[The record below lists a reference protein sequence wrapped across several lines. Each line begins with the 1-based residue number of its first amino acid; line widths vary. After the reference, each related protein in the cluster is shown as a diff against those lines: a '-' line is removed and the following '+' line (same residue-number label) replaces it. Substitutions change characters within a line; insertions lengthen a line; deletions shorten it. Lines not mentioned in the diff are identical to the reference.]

1 LAIDRNF
8 SVLKFLSDLS
18 MSGLPVW
25 FIGVLQ
31 NFAPLFSARIWPH
44 VQLLVIGAL
53 LAPGKRTVTAAL
65 RVLGLADDGRFGTY
79 HRLLNRARW
88 SSLQASRVLLGLLLA
103 AFVPS
108 GPLVLGL
115 DDTIERR
122 KGRKIR
128 AKGIYR
134 DPVRSSHGHFVKASG
149 LRWLSLMLLTPL
161 PWARRTWA
169 LPFLTALVPSQ
180 RFNEERGHPHKTL
193 TDWAR
198 QMLRVVQRWCPGRQ
212 LIVVADSAYAAIAWL
227 HDLQRRQPITVI
239 TRLRLDAAL
248 YAPAPERTAGQ
259 MGRPRLKGQ
268 RLPTLASL
276 VDAPET
282 RWQRVQLAR
291 WYGEI
296 ERDVEICSATAIWYH
311 TGLPPLPVRWVLIRD
326 PQKRFATQALLSTDS
341 DVNPVQILELFVQRW
356 QLEVTFE
363 EVRAHLGVETGR
375 QWTDLAIARTT
386 PALLGLFSLVT
397 LMAHERW
404 QHHEVWV
411 RRAAWY
417 DKSLPTFVDALAEVR
432 RALWKVPTFR
442 PSASEHDIVQVPL
455 DFIDRLADALCYA
468 A

>member
-1 LAIDRNF
+1 MTRLPKWFTA
-8 SVLKFLSDLS
+8 VLE
-18 MSGLPVW
+18 G
-25 FIGVLQ
+25 
-31 NFAPLFSARIWPH
+31 FAPLFSARIWPQ
-44 VQLLVIGAL
+44 VQLLVVGAL
-53 LAPGKRTVTAAL
+53 LSPGKRTVTAAL
-65 RVLGLADDGRFGTY
+65 RVLGLADDPRFGTF

-88 SSLQASRVLLGLLLA
+88 SSLQASRVLLGLLLMA
-103 AFVPS
+103 LVPS

-122 KGRKIR
+122 TGAKIS

-149 LRWLSLMLLTPL
+149 LRWLSLMLLTPI
-161 PWARRTWA
+161 PWAHRIWA

-180 RFNEERGHPHKTL
+180 RYHEERGHRHKTL

-198 QMLRVVQRWCPGRQ
+198 RMLRLVQRWCPGRP
-212 LIVVADSAYAAIAWL
+212 LIVVADGAYASIAWL
-227 HDLQRRQPITVI
+227 HDLQQGQPITVI

-248 YAPAPERTAGQ
+248 YDPASERGAGQ
-259 MGRPRLKGQ
+259 MGRPRLKGN

-276 VDAPET
+276 LQDPET
-282 RWQRVQLAR
+282 RWERVQVGC
-291 WYGEI
+291 WYGENRR
-296 ERDVEICSATAIWYH
+296 EVEIVSRTAVWYH
-311 TGLPPLPVRWVLIRD
+311 TGLPPLPVRWALIRD
-326 PQKRFATQALLSTDS
+326 PKGRCSTQALLCTDLLQT
-341 DVNPVQILELFVQRW
+341 PIQILEHFVQRW
-356 QLEVTFE
+356 QLEVTVE
-363 EVRAHLGVETGR
+363 EVRAHLGVETQR

-404 QHHEVWV
+404 KSHDVWV

-417 DKSLPTFVDALAEVR
+417 DKTLPTFVDALAEVR

-442 PSASEHDIVQVPL
+442 TSAPEREMVQVPL
-455 DFIDRLADALCYA
+455 EFIERLTDALCYA

>member
-1 LAIDRNF
+1 ML
-8 SVLKFLSDLS
+8 LPLSDLS
-18 MSGLPVW
+18 MALLPKW
-25 FIGVLQ
+25 FTDVLHG
-31 NFAPLFSARIWPH
+31 FAPLFSARIWPQ
-44 VQLLVIGAL
+44 VQLLVVGAL
-53 LAPGKRTVTAAL
+53 LSPGKRTVTAAL
-65 RVLGLADDGRFGTY
+65 RVLGLADDPKFGTF

-88 SSLQASRVLLGLLLA
+88 SSLQASRVLLGLLLT

-122 KGRKIR
+122 TGAKIS

-134 DPVRSSHGHFVKASG
+134 DPVRSSRGHFVKASG
-149 LRWLSLMLLTPL
+149 LRWLSLMLLTPI
-161 PWARRTWA
+161 PWANRVWA
-169 LPFLTALVPSQ
+169 LPFLTALVPS
-180 RFNEERGHPHKTL
+180 RRYNEERGHTHRTL

-212 LIVVADSAYAAIAWL
+212 LIVVADSAYAVIKWL
-227 HDLQRRQPITVI
+227 FDLQQGCPITVI

-248 YAPAPERTAGQ
+248 YEPAPERQVGQ
-259 MGRPRLKGQ
+259 MGRTRLKGD
-268 RLPTLASL
+268 RLPSLASL
-276 VDAPET
+276 VNDPKT
-282 RWQRVQLAR
+282 LWQSICVHR
-291 WYGEI
+291 WYGETNR
-296 ERDVEICSATAIWYH
+296 EVEIVSQTAVWYH
-311 TGLPPLPVRWVLIRD
+311 AGLPPLPVRWVLVRD
-326 PQKRFATQALLSTDS
+326 PKGKFSTQALLCTDLLLS
-341 DVNPVQILELFVQRW
+341 PVQILEYFVQRW

-363 EVRAHLGVETGR
+363 EVRAHLGVETQR

-404 QHHEVWV
+404 QGHEPWV

-417 DKSLPTFVDALAEVR
+417 DKTLPTFVDALAEVR

-442 PSASEHDIVQVPL
+442 MSAPGHEMVQVPL
-455 DFIDRLADALCYA
+455 EFIERLADALCYA

>member
-1 LAIDRNF
+1 ML
-8 SVLKFLSDLS
+8 LPLSDLS
-18 MSGLPVW
+18 MTLLPKW
-25 FIGVLQ
+25 FTGVLEG
-31 NFAPLFSARIWPH
+31 FAPLFSARLWPQ
-44 VQLLVIGAL
+44 VQLLVVGAL
-53 LAPGKRTVTAAL
+53 LSPGKRTVTAAL
-65 RVLGLADDGRFGTY
+65 RVLGLADDPKFGTF

-122 KGRKIR
+122 TGAKIS

-149 LRWLSLMLLTPL
+149 LRWLSLMVLTPI
-161 PWARRTWA
+161 PWANRVWA

-180 RFNEERGHPHKTL
+180 RYNEQRGRRHKTL

-198 QMLRVVQRWCPGRQ
+198 QMLRVVQRWCPGRE
-212 LIVVADSAYAAIAWL
+212 LIVVADSAYAVIRWL
-227 HDLQRRQPITVI
+227 SNLQQDHPITVI

-248 YAPAPERTAGQ
+248 YDPAPERAARQ
-259 MGRPRLKGQ
+259 MGRTRLKGD

-276 VDAPET
+276 VNDPET
-282 RWQRVQLAR
+282 RWERVRLHR
-291 WYGEI
+291 WYGETNR
-296 ERDVEICSATAIWYH
+296 EVEIVSQTAVWYH
-311 TGLPPLPVRWVLIRD
+311 NGLPPLPLRWVLVRD
-326 PQKRFATQALLSTDS
+326 PKGKFSTQALLCTDLLQT
-341 DVNPVQILELFVQRW
+341 PMRILEYFVQRW

-363 EVRAHLGVETGR
+363 EVRAHLGVETQR
-375 QWTDLAIARTT
+375 QWSDLAIARTT

-404 QHHEVWV
+404 QGHEPWI
-411 RRAAWY
+411 RHAAWY
-417 DKSLPTFVDALAEVR
+417 DKTLPTFIDALAEVR

-442 PSASEHDIVQVPL
+442 TSAPARDMVQVPL
-455 DFIDRLADALCYA
+455 EFIERLADALCYA